1 MPLSKRIAELSPRF
15 KYALSLV
22 LALLLLVFIYPFKT
36 TIVPSWRFLV
46 VDDHGAPVRAMNVT
60 EHWRHYLL
68 ESEGHEEITR
78 TEGDGQV
85 NFPARTIRASLLRRM
100 MARINKAASSSG
112 QARTDASASVVLWG
126 SKEYETTVAIY
137 EEPSPPQSEISV
149 RRLP

>member
-1 MPLSKRIAELSPRF
+1 MQLSNRVAELSPLV
-15 KYALSLV
+15 KYALLF
-22 LALLLLVFIYPFKT
+22 LIPLLLVLIYPFQT

-46 VDDHGAPVRAMNVT
+46 VDDYGSPVRAMNVT

-78 TEGDGQV
+78 TEDDGHV

-100 MARINKAASSSG
+100 IARINKAASSSG
-112 QARTDASASVVLWG
+112 QARTDASGSVVLWG

-137 EEPSPPQSEISV
+137 NEPNPPQSEISV
-149 RRLP
+149 RRMR